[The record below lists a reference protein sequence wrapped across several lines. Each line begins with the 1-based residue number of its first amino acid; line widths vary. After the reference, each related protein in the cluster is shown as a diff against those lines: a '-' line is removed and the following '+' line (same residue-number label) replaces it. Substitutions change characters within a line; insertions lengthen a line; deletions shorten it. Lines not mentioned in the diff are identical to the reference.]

1 MSILNTFRHA
11 FSSYPAKWHLPD
23 EAWIRFNTKILD
35 NIWESRGSIFSP
47 LSEECRQKYLSVLKT
62 IVKI

>member
-11 FSSYPAKWHLPD
+11 FSSYPAKWYSPE
-23 EAWIRFNTKILD
+23 EARIKFNTRILD
-35 NIWESRGSIFSP
+35 NIWESRGGIFPP
-47 LSEECRQKYLSVLKT
+47 LWEEYRQKYLSALKS